1 MEALMSK
8 LAIAGLVALCISGIS
23 SPVYAQSPTTT
34 GYAQP
39 SEADLKAFNDRRIE
53 IVKFALQL
61 TPTQEKHWSAVE
73 EAIRAR
79 GEARRARLARLA
91 SLANDPRERSPIE
104 LLRERADG
112 MAQRAASLKK
122 LVDAWQ
128 PLYDSLDERQ
138 KLRMRFLAVV
148 VLREIRDAAESRM
161 MQSDDDD
168 DDFVIVGPTIGRR

>member
-1 MEALMSK
+1 MSK
-8 LAIAGLVALCISGIS
+8 LTIAGLTALFIAGI
-23 SPVYAQSPTTT
+23 SPVYAQPPGTT
-34 GYAQP
+34 GYTQQLP

-61 TPTQEKHWSAVE
+61 TPAQEKYWPAVE

-79 GEARRARLARLA
+79 GESRRARLARLA
-91 SLANDPRERSPIE
+91 SLVNDPRERNAIE

-112 MAQRAASLKK
+112 LAQRAASLRK

-138 KLRMRFLAVV
+138 KLRLRFLTVV
-148 VLREIRDAAESRM
+148 VLREIRDAVESRM
-161 MQSDDDD
+161 MQTDDD
-168 DDFVIVGPTIGRR
+168 DDFVGSPTVGQR

>member
-1 MEALMSK
+1 MSR
-8 LAIAGLVALCISGIS
+8 LTIAGLVALCITGI
-23 SPVYAQSPTTT
+23 SPVYAQSPGTA
-34 GYAQP
+34 GYAQQLP
-39 SEADLKAFNDRRIE
+39 SEADLKAFNERRIE

-61 TPTQEKHWSAVE
+61 TPAQEKYWPAVE

-79 GEARRARLARLA
+79 GEMRRTRLARLA
-91 SLANDPRERSPIE
+91 SLANDPRERNVIE

-112 MAQRAASLKK
+112 LAQRGASLKK

-138 KLRMRFLAVV
+138 RMRLRFLAVV

-161 MQSDDDD
+161 MQSDDDEEFD
-168 DDFVIVGPTIGRR
+168 IVGPPMGRR

>member
-1 MEALMSK
+1 MSK
-8 LAIAGLVALCISGIS
+8 LAIAGLVALCLTGI
-23 SPVYAQSPTTT
+23 SPVYAQSPATT
-34 GYAQP
+34 GYGLP

-61 TPTQEKHWSAVE
+61 TPAQEKYWPAVE

-79 GEARRARLARLA
+79 GESRRARLARLA
-91 SLANDPRERSPIE
+91 SLANDPRERNAIE

-112 MAQRAASLKK
+112 LAQRAASLRK

-138 KLRMRFLAVV
+138 KLRLRFLAVV
-148 VLREIRDAAESRM
+148 VLREIRDAVESRM
-161 MQSDDDD
+161 MQTDDD
-168 DDFVIVGPTIGRR
+168 DDFVGSPTIGQR

>member
-1 MEALMSK
+1 MSK
-8 LAIAGLVALCISGIS
+8 ATIAALSALFIASISPIH
-23 SPVYAQSPTTT
+23 AQSPATT
-34 GYAQP
+34 GYGREMP

-61 TPTQEKHWSAVE
+61 TPAQEKYWPAIE

-79 GEARRARLARLA
+79 GESRRARLARLA
-91 SLANDPRERSPIE
+91 SLANDPRERNAIE

-112 MAQRAASLKK
+112 LAQRAASLKK

-128 PLYDSLDERQ
+128 PLYDTLDDRQ
-138 KLRMRFLAVV
+138 KLRLRFLAVV

-161 MQSDDDD
+161 MQTDDD
-168 DDFVIVGPTIGRR
+168 DDFFSGPTIGQR